1 MAVERSDIELV
12 MKSFGCDEKTAVSF
26 IDGGINVGMLR
37 DGIDSIVE
45 PEIRLGDEVKKMA
58 DSLAETVTELQKNS

>member
-1 MAVERSDIELV
+1 MAAERSDIELV
-12 MKSFGCDEKTAVSF
+12 MKSVGCDEKTAVSF

-58 DSLAETVTELQKNS
+58 DSLAETVTELQQNS